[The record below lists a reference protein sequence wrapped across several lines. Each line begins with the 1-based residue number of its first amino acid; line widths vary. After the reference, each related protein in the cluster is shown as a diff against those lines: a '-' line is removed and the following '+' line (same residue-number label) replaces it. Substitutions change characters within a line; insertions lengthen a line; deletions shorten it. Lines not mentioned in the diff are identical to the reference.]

1 LIDVNKQ
8 IKKALEQVVEPFSS
22 TNQSAQSSSVQE
34 SCIKKMTD
42 NNTLADYNFKD
53 FGKLMR
59 GQVSCYQ
66 YPIGI
71 NSEPIG
77 FCCDMICLECGNNHS
92 FRGNF
97 EDAIT
102 SKVDK
107 RNGCSAINKLQE
119 FVNYLA
125 SD

>member
-1 LIDVNKQ
+1 
-8 IKKALEQVVEPFSS
+8 
-22 TNQSAQSSSVQE
+22 
-34 SCIKKMTD
+34 MTD

-53 FGKLMR
+53 FGKLMTA
-59 GQVSCYQ
+59 QVSCYQ

-77 FCCDMICLECGNNHS
+77 FCCDMVCLECRNNHR

-102 SKVDK
+102 LIDLLPELFPGIFKS
-107 RNGCSAINKLQE
+107 NKLQE
-119 FVNYLA
+119 FAN
-125 SD
+125 